1 MDDEMVAEV
10 LEQPVDHREISAT
23 VHRGC
28 IGLPQELI
36 DSIMDILQID
46 GDIRALKACSLTCK
60 AMLASA
66 QRLIHQTLRLTRR
79 NAERII
85 NGDKS
90 MDKSSFLQYT
100 RQVHISMSRRFNPG
114 ILQPYL
120 RHFQSLDRVH
130 TLTIENYDASAW
142 DNHYFAHLYPTV
154 TSLAFHSPSS
164 CYRAL
169 LQFALQFPNLESLCL
184 ESLVFQE
191 RIQQDFD
198 VPIIVD
204 KLPPLRGHL
213 RLAGINA
220 VDQSPVAFIHQLP
233 NGINFRSVE
242 LDDFLGNSAQ
252 SILNLCAHTLENLI
266 IAPGKTSTDVPLTS

>member
-1 MDDEMVAEV
+1 MVA
-10 LEQPVDHREISAT
+10 EQPVDHRQISDT

-36 DSIMDILQID
+36 DSIMDILRID

-60 AMLASA
+60 AMLAST
-66 QRLIHQTLRLTRR
+66 QRLIHQTLRLTPQ
-79 NAERII
+79 NAQRII
-85 NGDKS
+85 NRDKS
-90 MDKSSFLQYT
+90 MDESRFLQYT
-100 RQVHISMSRRFNPG
+100 RRVHISMPRRFNQG
-114 ILQPYL
+114 ILRPHL

-130 TLTIENYDASAW
+130 TLTIENYDAAAW

-154 TSLAFHSPSS
+154 TSLAFHRPFS
-164 CYRAL
+164 CYRVL
-169 LQFALQFPNLESLCL
+169 LQFALQFPNLESLCI

-191 RIQQDFD
+191 RIRQDFD

-220 VDQSPVAFIHQLP
+220 VDQSPVAFMRQLP

-252 SILNLCAHTLENLI
+252 SILNLCVHTLEDLT
-266 IAPGKTSTDVPLTS
+266 IAPRKTGTDVPLTRQGGDK